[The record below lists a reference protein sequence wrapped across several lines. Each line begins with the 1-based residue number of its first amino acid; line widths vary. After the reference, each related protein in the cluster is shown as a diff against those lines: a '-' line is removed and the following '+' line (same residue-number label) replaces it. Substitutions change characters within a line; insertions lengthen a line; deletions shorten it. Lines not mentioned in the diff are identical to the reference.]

1 MAATPGIGT
10 PTASA
15 MISIAE
21 NTKSRE
27 HHSMASFLGEDFLLN
42 NKTARRLYHEHAKPH
57 PIFDYHTHLS
67 AADIAADRRF
77 NNLYEIWLE
86 GDHYKWRAMRT
97 YGGQMPEFFCTG
109 DSLPYEKFLAWSR
122 TVPHT
127 VGNPLYHWTHLELQ
141 RYFGI
146 TDLLNV
152 TTAPAIWKQA
162 NAILQDGLTARA
174 ILQKFNV
181 KAVFTTDDP
190 TDDLAPHETLA
201 ELVPNELPCHPRCKY
216 EVMVL
221 PTFRPDKALAI
232 DQPEV
237 FLPWLKKLEEAS
249 NSEVRNLASL
259 LDALRKRHQYFSEHG
274 CRASDHGLVRC
285 PAKPCTE
292 EEAAKI
298 FARALDKEPI
308 SAEEQECYA
317 TFLMLFFANL
327 NVDRRWVMQLHLGA
341 LRNASSVAAKALGP
355 DTGFDTIGD
364 YPQGLALA
372 AFLDLL
378 QRENA
383 LPKTVLY
390 NSNPADNHVFAT
402 LAGSLH
408 SCRRRISTNDP
419 PQVLRWGPPWWFLD
433 QKQGIVDH
441 LNCLSSVGLLSRFI
455 GMTTDSRS
463 FLSFPRHEYFRRI
476 LCDLVGADVE
486 RGEIPDDETLLAP
499 LIRDVCFGNAARYFA
514 ADWDHIYSSNPS

>member
-1 MAATPGIGT
+1 MMLADNP
-10 PTASA
+10 
-15 MISIAE
+15 
-21 NTKSRE
+21 KSGE
-27 HHSMASFLGEDFLLN
+27 HVSMALFLGEDFLLN
-42 NKTARRLYHEHAKPH
+42 TETSRRLYHEHAKPQ

-67 AADIAADRRF
+67 AADIAADRKF

-97 YGGQMPEFFCTG
+97 YGGQMPESFCTG
-109 DSLPYEKFLAWSR
+109 DSSPYEKFIAWAR

-127 VGNPLYHWTHLELQ
+127 VANPLYHWTHLELQ

-146 TDLLNV
+146 TDLLSAA
-152 TTAPAIWKQA
+152 TAPAIWKQA
-162 NAILQDGLTARA
+162 NAILEDGLTARA
-174 ILQKFNV
+174 ILRKFNV

-190 TDDLAPHETLA
+190 TDDLAPHATLA
-201 ELVPNELPCHPRCKY
+201 ELAPNDLPGRSQRKFD
-216 EVMVL
+216 VAVL
-221 PTFRPDKALAI
+221 PTFRPDKALLI
-232 DQPEV
+232 DQPAI
-237 FLPWLKKLEEAS
+237 FLPWLQKLEEAS
-249 NSEVRNLASL
+249 NTEVRNLATF
-259 LDALRKRHQYFSEHG
+259 LDALRKRHKYFSEHG

-292 EEAAKI
+292 AEAART
-298 FARALDKEPI
+298 FARALASETI
-308 SAEEQECYA
+308 SAEDQERYA
-317 TFLMLFFANL
+317 TFLMSFFADL
-327 NVDRRWVMQLHLGA
+327 NVEMGWVMQLHLGA

-355 DTGFDTIGD
+355 DTGFDAIGD

-372 AFLDLL
+372 TFLDHL

-402 LAGSLH
+402 LAGSFR
-408 SCRRRISTNDP
+408 SSRRGITTNGP
-419 PQVLRWGPPWWFLD
+419 PQVLQWGPPWWFMD
-433 QKQGIVDH
+433 QERGITEH

-476 LCDLVGADVE
+476 LCDLLGTDVE
-486 RGEIPDDETLLAP
+486 RGEVPDDDSLLAP
-499 LIRDVCFGNAARYFA
+499 LIANVCYGNAERYFA
-514 ADWDHIYSSNPS
+514 TDSDQVDGSSPS